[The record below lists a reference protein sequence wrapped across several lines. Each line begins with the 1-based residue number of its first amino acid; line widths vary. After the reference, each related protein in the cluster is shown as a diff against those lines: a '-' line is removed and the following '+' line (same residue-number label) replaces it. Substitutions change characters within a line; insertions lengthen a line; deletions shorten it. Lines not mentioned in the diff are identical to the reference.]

1 MKADSIYRRLV
12 RSLSISITS
21 VTIGILLLTD
31 LAVDSW
37 VHDEFDRAM
46 HNKAILLTTLVDE
59 DAQSIEFDF
68 AGEFMPEFEGEADP
82 EYYQLW
88 RGEETFE
95 RSDTLDIFAINSL
108 PYQTVAL
115 GSELSIDITLPD
127 GRDGRVLYYRFLP
140 QVDSDDRQEY
150 NAMVAATGKQQQPML
165 LAYAISTEKLNF
177 LTWMIDISFIVAA
190 ILVVL
195 IIRFLVKHA
204 VSSGLKPL
212 DEFTK
217 NLKSISV
224 ADKHAELRFS
234 TQVDELLPIQTSIN
248 TFIEENRALY
258 LKEQRLTSDI
268 AHELKTPIAE
278 LINLS
283 EVSIKF
289 PDDKNLNASFKPDVL
304 DISLRLQKVVDSI
317 LLFHRYSNET
327 FDKNDVFDPY
337 QVIGRL
343 TANCSRVSIHV
354 EGESNPLASNLFAF
368 ECIFN
373 NLIKNANTYSPTGS
387 NIDITIRSGKLNRTE
402 ICIRN
407 QCQTPLLDEDINAM
421 FDPLWQKDAAR
432 TSTMNFGL
440 GLSIVKTFVLALNGD
455 IEVATHNEEIIFIVS
470 LPS

>member
-1 MKADSIYRRLV
+1 MLFKV
-12 RSLSISITS
+12 
-21 VTIGILLLTD
+21 
-31 LAVDSW
+31 
-37 VHDEFDRAM
+37 
-46 HNKAILLTTLVDE
+46 
-59 DAQSIEFDF
+59 QS
-68 AGEFMPEFEGEADP
+68 
-82 EYYQLW
+82 
-88 RGEETFE
+88 
-95 RSDTLDIFAINSL
+95 
-108 PYQTVAL
+108 TVFF
-115 GSELSIDITLPD
+115 P
-127 GRDGRVLYYRFLP
+127 
-140 QVDSDDRQEY
+140 
-150 NAMVAATGKQQQPML
+150 
-165 LAYAISTEKLNF
+165 
-177 LTWMIDISFIVAA
+177 
-190 ILVVL
+190 
-195 IIRFLVKHA
+195 
-204 VSSGLKPL
+204 
-212 DEFTK
+212 
-217 NLKSISV
+217 
-224 ADKHAELRFS
+224 
-234 TQVDELLPIQTSIN
+234 
-248 TFIEENRALY
+248 FIEENRALY